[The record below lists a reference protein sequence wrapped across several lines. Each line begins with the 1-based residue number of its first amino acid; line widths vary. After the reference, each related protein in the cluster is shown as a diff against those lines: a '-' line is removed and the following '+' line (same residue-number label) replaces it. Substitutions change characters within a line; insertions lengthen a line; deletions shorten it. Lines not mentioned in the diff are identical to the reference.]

1 MNAFIIVVLIL
12 IIVLVIYLAS
22 VYFNLNYLVRDSTP
36 LNIGPKNDAVMGTIA
51 AKTLDRPASTRYHY
65 SGWFFINTNFTKNG
79 IDNVLFNR
87 GRDFAVSLNGSTLN
101 VYAGGQ
107 GPLVSNTGTI
117 TVAGSGSGS
126 GSVPHKPLITVPN
139 FPFQKWVYLVINV
152 DGATVD
158 LYIDGKFA
166 ASVVSTAVIGTS
178 DSNPIT
184 HGNQFTQGNFCR
196 FSRPANTINPQGV
209 WQKYMQGSGQGQSF
223 SKTGVKV
230 QFSKNGQTKIDQR
243 IF

>member
-36 LNIGPKNDAVMGTIA
+36 LNIGPKDDAVMGSIA
-51 AKTLDRPASTRYHY
+51 SKTLDRPASTRYHY
-65 SGWFFINTNFTKNG
+65 AGWFYINTNFTKDG
-79 IDNVLFNR
+79 MENVLFNR
-87 GRDFAVSLNGSTLN
+87 VTDFIVSLKGSTLN
-101 VYAGGQ
+101 VYAGGT
-107 GPLVSNTGTI
+107 GPTVSGKGTI
-117 TVAGSGSGS
+117 SPGTGSA
-126 GSVPHKPLITVPN
+126 KTPLIIIPN

-152 DGATVD
+152 DGSTVD
-158 LYIDGKFA
+158 LYIDGKFVS
-166 ASVVSTAVIGTS
+166 SVVSSTVIGTTS
-178 DSNPIT
+178 SNPIT